1 MIGYLRGTLLSKEAT
16 QAIVETGGVGYL
28 VNIPLSTFYELG
40 EEGDGV
46 ELHVYTHV
54 REDAI
59 ELFGFSA
66 VGERGLFRRLI
77 AISGIGP
84 RLALAVIGSLGPAEL
99 LDAVENEDAARLVQ
113 VPGVGRKTAD
123 RLLLELGDKLVQLRS
138 ELEIEAVERA
148 PAATLKA
155 DIVSALE
162 NLGYKRKDAERA
174 AEKAVERAGVDA
186 DFGQVIRLALSNLMG

>member
-1 MIGYLRGTLLSKEAT
+1 MIGYLRGKLISKEVT

-28 VNIPLSTFYELG
+28 LHIPLSTFYELG
-40 EEGDGV
+40 EEGGDV

-59 ELFGFSA
+59 ELFGFGA

-99 LDAVENEDAARLVQ
+99 LDAVENGDAARLVQ
-113 VPGVGRKTAD
+113 IPGVGRKTAD

-138 ELEIEAVERA
+138 ELEIESAGRA

-155 DIVSALE
+155 DVISALE
-162 NLGYKRKDAERA
+162 NLGYKLKTRSAPPRRRSSARA
-174 AEKAVERAGVDA
+174 KRPISAR
-186 DFGQVIRLALSNLMG
+186 